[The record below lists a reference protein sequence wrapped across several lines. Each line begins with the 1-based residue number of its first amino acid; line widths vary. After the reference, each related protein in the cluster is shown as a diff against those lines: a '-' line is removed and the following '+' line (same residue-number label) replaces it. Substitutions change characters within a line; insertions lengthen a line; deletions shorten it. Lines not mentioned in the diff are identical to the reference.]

1 MTGRTGVANA
11 ERDKGEAV
19 AVREQLERL
28 LESPHFSHSRR
39 FPSFL
44 RFVVEH
50 SLNGQNDLLKERTL
64 GIEVFGR
71 GADYDTASDPIVRV
85 TAAEIRK
92 RIAQYYDEP
101 GREGELRISL
111 PSGSYIPE
119 FRVSHESRPEL
130 IDGQQTGESHSVSKS
145 KGFLP
150 WPWLVLAGLVL
161 MAAGAGAGFLWQA
174 SRHSSFEYFWGPVL
188 HSSDPVLMCVAD
200 QSQYSTIALRD
211 AVDPAH
217 VTLLKDNLTAVI
229 IDDLIPVVRVAGIL
243 QSSGKQ
249 YNLRGESTTTL
260 NDLRSGPTVV
270 VGAFDNAWTLRLTK
284 QLRYRFDNDAA
295 MTELRIV
302 DTASPSHAMWS
313 LVRSQQMNTNNYKD
327 YAIVA
332 RFTDPTTGRL
342 TIIVAG
348 IARGGTIVAG
358 EFLTNPNDLDQI
370 ERAARAA
377 GNKTN
382 MEFVLST
389 QIIDGDPGIP
399 RMEASYFW

>member
-1 MTGRTGVANA
+1 VRTGIAA
-11 ERDKGEAV
+11 PEDKTEEAA

-28 LESPHFSHSRR
+28 LGSSHFNHSRR

-44 RFVVEH
+44 RFVVDH
-50 SLNGQNDLLKERTL
+50 ALKGQTDLLKERTL

-71 GADYDTASDPIVRV
+71 GAEYDTASDPIVRV

-92 RIAQYYDEP
+92 RLAQYYDEA
-101 GREGELRISL
+101 GHERELRISL
-111 PSGSYIPE
+111 PPGSYIPE
-119 FRVSHESRPEL
+119 FRLPSEARTEPSAEPR
-130 IDGQQTGESHSVSKS
+130 DSDSQAADRS
-145 KGFLP
+145 KGVFR
-150 WPWLVLAGLVL
+150 WLSLAVAGIVLLSAGVGAGL
-161 MAAGAGAGFLWQA
+161 LWQ
-174 SRHSSFEYFWGPVL
+174 SPRRSSMDYFWGPVL
-188 HSSDPVLMCVAD
+188 RSSDPVLMCVAD

-211 AVDPAH
+211 AADPSR
-217 VTLLKDNLTAVI
+217 VSLLKDNLTAVV
-229 IDDLIPVVRVAGIL
+229 IDDLNTVARIAGVL
-243 QSSGKQ
+243 QSNGKQ
-249 YNLRGESTTTL
+249 YNLRGENATSL
-260 NDLRSGPTVV
+260 NDLRTGATVV
-270 VGAFDNAWTLRLTK
+270 VGAFDNEWTLRLTK

-295 MTELRIV
+295 MTQLRIV
-302 DTASPSHAMWS
+302 DTAAPSHAPWTV
-313 LVRSQQMNTNNYKD
+313 VRSQQISTNNYKD

-332 RFTDPTTGRL
+332 RFIDPTTGKL
-342 TIIVAG
+342 TIVVAG

-358 EFLTNPNDLDQI
+358 EFLTNPSDLDEI